1 MNSIFIIKPYKWKGM
16 WVFDD
21 PTVELVKEPFV
32 GGADTIIDVA
42 TADIP
47 NAKKGFI
54 AVFSKGDFPDASI
67 VLVWVR
73 EEDGGNVYRWSEKDM
88 EGWLCPALFMY
99 FDQPP
104 EKLYVQVKAIEKV
117 VAERSNGKKPIRGKL

>member
-1 MNSIFIIKPYKWKGM
+1 MNSIFVIEPYKWRGM

-21 PTVELVKEPFV
+21 PNVGLVKEPFV

-42 TADIP
+42 TENIA
-47 NAKKGFI
+47 NANQGFI
-54 AVFSKGDFPDASI
+54 AVFSAGYFPDASI

-73 EEDGGNVYRWSEKDM
+73 EDDGGNWYRWSEKDM

-99 FDQPP
+99 FDHPP
-104 EKLYVQVKAIEKV
+104 EKLYIHVKL
-117 VAERSNGKKPIRGKL
+117 AESNH